1 MTSTDSIEE
10 RVKEL
15 DGWELEDGKIVKS
28 FAFRTFMKGIE
39 FVNDVAAIAEKQN
52 HHPIITSIWKTVK
65 ISSISFNV
73 GHLTERD
80 LKLAKAIDEL
90 YEKKFEEKIPLVEDL
105 QNEHRLLAEEEKK
118 EKARKRTRGPY
129 RKSSSA
135 GLRK

>member
-1 MTSTDSIEE
+1 MTSSDNIE
-10 RVKEL
+10 RRLKEL
-15 DGWELEDGKIVKS
+15 DGWELEEGKIVKS
-28 FAFRTFMKGIE
+28 FGFRTFMKGIE
-39 FVNDVAAIAEKQN
+39 FVNDVAGIAEKQN

-80 LKLAKAIDEL
+80 FTLANAVDEL
-90 YEKKFEEKIPLVEDL
+90 YKKKYEEKIPLIEDL
-105 QNEHRLLAEEEKK
+105 QNEHKLLAEEEKR

>member
-1 MTSTDSIEE
+1 MTSPDNIE
-10 RVKEL
+10 RCLKEL
-15 DGWELEDGKIVKS
+15 DGWELEEGKIVKS
-28 FAFRTFMKGIE
+28 FGFRTFMKGIE

-52 HHPIITSIWKTVK
+52 HHPIISVIWKTVK
-65 ISSISFNV
+65 ISSISFNA

-90 YEKKFEEKIPLVEDL
+90 YKKKYEEKIPLIEDL
-105 QNEHRLLAEEEKK
+105 KDEHRLLAEEEKR

-129 RKSSSA
+129 RKSSGA